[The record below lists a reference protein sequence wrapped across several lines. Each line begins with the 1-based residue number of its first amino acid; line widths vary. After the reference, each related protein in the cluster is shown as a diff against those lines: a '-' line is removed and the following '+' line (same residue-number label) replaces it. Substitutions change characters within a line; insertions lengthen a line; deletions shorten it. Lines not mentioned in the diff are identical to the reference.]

1 MGPSTRPGL
10 LASKQDLVMVETW
23 LAVILEAVG
32 EDFSAGVLFYQGIP
46 SPLIC
51 YYFCN

>member
-10 LASKQDLVMVETW
+10 LASKQELVMVKTW
-23 LAVILEAVG
+23 LVVILEAVG
-32 EDFSAGVLFYQGIP
+32 EVFSAGVLFYQVIP
-46 SPLIC
+46 GPLIY